1 MRGKT
6 ARAFMLLIV
15 FFGATGRAHSEGRIA
30 LLIGNEEYSPTI
42 GALSNPSND
51 VARLGA
57 ALRKIGFEVTIVNN
71 AGFAQLNGV
80 LSAHARKLSAAGQG
94 AIGFFY
100 YSGHG
105 ALNKENGVNYLIPT
119 DVKTADA
126 ELWDYSVPLRSITDT
141 MRDRAPN
148 ATHFVVFDAC
158 RNSLRL
164 KETGSKA
171 LVQSKGFEPL
181 RTVSGMLVAY
191 ATAEGETASD
201 VGSGAGPYSTALAE
215 EIVKPGVEAVTM
227 FRNVQ
232 LRVRAAINQEPWLS
246 YGALNEVWF
255 AGREEKTT
263 IPAPPTP
270 PAPAR
275 ESEAAEAWDRAKDA
289 TSAAVLEA
297 FIARY
302 KDTFYAELAR
312 ARVQDMKRQ
321 LSASPAPR
329 LEQFATA
336 APLPPPP
343 PSSARDWVDLGC
355 QTVSFR
361 VDRDVLRVGRRD
373 GRYGAIRLHV
383 RGGDAEMLDLRVIY
397 TNGEPDNIQVRRI
410 LRRGDRTNP
419 LDLRG
424 GERLIDRIEMVYRAV
439 PNFRGREA
447 VVCVEGLQ
455 LATAAPPPPPPPSAG
470 AWVELGCKQV
480 ALFGRDRDAVP
491 IGRQESH
498 SKAIR
503 LHVRGADVEM
513 LDLKVTYANGEPD
526 DIPVRHLIRQ
536 GERTRPLDLRGWER
550 SINRVDIVYQTIPNF
565 KGLARVCVE
574 GLQ

>member
-1 MRGKT
+1 
-6 ARAFMLLIV
+6 
-15 FFGATGRAHSEGRIA
+15 
-30 LLIGNEEYSPTI
+30 
-42 GALSNPSND
+42 
-51 VARLGA
+51 
-57 ALRKIGFEVTIVNN
+57 
-71 AGFAQLNGV
+71 V

-105 ALNKENGVNYLIPT
+105 ALNKDNGVNYLIPT

-141 MRDRAPN
+141 MRDRAPD

-255 AGREEKTT
+255 AGREE
-263 IPAPPTP
+263 
-270 PAPAR
+270 
-275 ESEAAEAWDRAKDA
+275 
-289 TSAAVLEA
+289 
-297 FIARY
+297 
-302 KDTFYAELAR
+302 
-312 ARVQDMKRQ
+312 M
-321 LSASPAPR
+321 ASPMTSPC
-329 LEQFATA
+329 
-336 APLPPPP
+336 
-343 PSSARDWVDLGC
+343 G
-355 QTVSFR
+355 
-361 VDRDVLRVGRRD
+361 
-373 GRYGAIRLHV
+373 
-383 RGGDAEMLDLRVIY
+383 
-397 TNGEPDNIQVRRI
+397 
-410 LRRGDRTNP
+410 
-419 LDLRG
+419 
-424 GERLIDRIEMVYRAV
+424 
-439 PNFRGREA
+439 
-447 VVCVEGLQ
+447 
-455 LATAAPPPPPPPSAG
+455 
-470 AWVELGCKQV
+470 
-480 ALFGRDRDAVP
+480 
-491 IGRQESH
+491 
-498 SKAIR
+498 
-503 LHVRGADVEM
+503 
-513 LDLKVTYANGEPD
+513 
-526 DIPVRHLIRQ
+526 HLIRQ